1 MPEVKL
7 YNVVHS
13 SKNNIVNLLKK
24 VLPESLLC
32 LAV

>member
-13 SKNNIVNLLKK
+13 SKTNIINLLKK
-24 VLPESLLC
+24 LLLESLPC